1 LLLVSVNCLVL
12 QGIVAS
18 NLCQSHV
25 PTDGISFRWHCA
37 SGTRAA
43 AVHLLPECLVLVYP
57 PIAHELSLRRF
68 SMHLYVISWPV
79 TKKLRLEVLTC
90 LAELKP
96 KVGRLRTIVEPPVTV
111 LVE

>member
-1 LLLVSVNCLVL
+1 
-12 QGIVAS
+12 
-18 NLCQSHV
+18 
-25 PTDGISFRWHCA
+25 
-37 SGTRAA
+37 
-43 AVHLLPECLVLVYP
+43 
-57 PIAHELSLRRF
+57 
-68 SMHLYVISWPV
+68 MHLYVISWPV